1 MQHFWVWYCLYLQ
14 RLNIFCFVL
23 AKVNFFLFTLEG
35 FPVKASWRTNRLRHC
50 LQTSL
55 NGWRNMAWLGKLSPL
70 KKKIIQVNIRVWM
83 ALRLWDNALDGT
95 WVALKLMQ
103 RLTKML
109 IWKNRSIIK
118 LSTLKPNNFS
128 QVFWSNYLFIRRTL
142 KQEKKN
148 KDNIN
153 VPLETFYISLTGYK

>member
-1 MQHFWVWYCLYLQ
+1 
-14 RLNIFCFVL
+14 
-23 AKVNFFLFTLEG
+23 
-35 FPVKASWRTNRLRHC
+35 
-50 LQTSL
+50 
-55 NGWRNMAWLGKLSPL
+55 
-70 KKKIIQVNIRVWM
+70 M